1 MHVLCRTVSCGAR
14 YGPPENSLN
23 ITAVKSIT
31 AQIETLANNEGC
43 DAIELTVEDFWKWGK
58 NVRSSIRCKVEVQGA
73 IVKRPRGMMAPVE
86 NECVI
91 TGINALYHKFTT
103 LKSRDE
109 SLVASVN
116 NSGNADD
123 LHAKHFPVQTCTE
136 TDERTNL
143 KISIDQLAG
152 AFGLVLLVLL
162 YGIIHHF
169 CGKGTYVRLG
179 WTARGARFGL

>member
-1 MHVLCRTVSCGAR
+1 MQHPKKALV
-14 YGPPENSLN
+14 
-23 ITAVKSIT
+23 
-31 AQIETLANNEGC
+31 
-43 DAIELTVEDFWKWGK
+43 DAAAG
-58 NVRSSIRCKVEVQGA
+58 SSSSA
-73 IVKRPRGMMAPVE
+73 ADD
-86 NECVI
+86 ECVI

-103 LKSRDE
+103 LKSQAEWNMSTIYVSSE